1 MEWHEGRPRLKLT
14 GHRSAAAVEDIFA
27 SSMVDVA
34 YVVEA
39 TSEAVLVVADDAAW
53 PADREDYDWL
63 CSIIRQTLAAYGIKG
78 IEMAFVPGAG
88 PALSA

>member
-14 GHRSAAAVEDIFA
+14 GHHSAETVEDIFA

-34 YVVEA
+34 YVIEA
-39 TSEAVLVVADDAAW
+39 TPDAVLIVADDASW

-63 CSIIRQTLAAYGIKG
+63 CTVIRETLADYGVKG
-78 IEMAFVPGAG
+78 IEMAFVPGTG
-88 PALSA
+88 PV